1 MKQINE
7 NQLFFEKEELTGEK
21 CIDSMCN
28 MVDTYQHAS
37 PKEQVMEERT
47 HDERVLAICGAYL
60 ELAEKKRE
68 KFLKMLQKE
77 GFITESE
84 FCDLLKESEGI
95 QE

>member
-1 MKQINE
+1 
-7 NQLFFEKEELTGEK
+7 
-21 CIDSMCN
+21 
-28 MVDTYQHAS
+28 
-37 PKEQVMEERT
+37 MEERT

>member
-1 MKQINE
+1 MKNNQINE
-7 NQLFFEKEELTGEK
+7 IDKLYIIRAINHMEEQ
-21 CIDSMCN
+21 C
-28 MVDTYQHAS
+28 
-37 PKEQVMEERT
+37 VMEERT